1 MDREWALVLAIGA
14 VSVAIRLLPEAWL
27 RGRAPPKV
35 VADALPWLPACVAG
49 ALLGVLHFGA
59 PTGVQVEY
67 LLAAA
72 AASLTLLW
80 RRSFYLPIVAGALAL
95 ALLRNAGRLSSW
107 LSFL

>member
-1 MDREWALVLAIGA
+1 MDREWAVALAIGL

-27 RGRAPPKV
+27 RGRAPPKA

-59 PTGVQVEY
+59 PPDMRFDY
-67 LLAAA
+67 LMAAG

-80 RRSFYLPIVAGALAL
+80 RRSFYLPILAGALVL
-95 ALLRNAGRLSSW
+95 ALLRSL
-107 LSFL
+107 

>member
-1 MDREWALVLAIGA
+1 MPADGLLVLAIGG
-14 VSVAIRLLPEAWL
+14 VSALIRLLPEAWL
-27 RGRAPPKV
+27 RGRAPPKI

-59 PTGVQVEY
+59 PADARAGY

-80 RRSFYLPIVAGALAL
+80 RRSFYLPIAAGALVL
-95 ALLRNAGRLSSW
+95 ALLRHPSWFSS
-107 LSFL
+107 L

>member
-1 MDREWALVLAIGA
+1 VPADWLLVLAIGGVSA
-14 VSVAIRLLPEAWL
+14 VIRLLPEAWL
-27 RGRAPPKV
+27 RGRAPPKA

-59 PTGVQVEY
+59 PPDARADY

-80 RRSFYLPIVAGALAL
+80 RRSFYLPILAGALTL
-95 ALLRNAGRLSSW
+95 ALLRHPSWFSS
-107 LSFL
+107 L